1 MPTRTLRPGLAG
13 LLSALALAG
22 CPGGGGGGGGGTPGS
37 TVDVQVTG
45 LVEYG
50 FHVASTK
57 EELVLE
63 VRVLTPDGAPHPDAV
78 FWWNYPGHLYG
89 GLVSTPDPDLTYVEE
104 TGAGG
109 LRRLRIRSTATKAAG
124 LSVSCYADV
133 FAKGSSVP
141 DHQAV
146 CPSQAIRFWG
156 GKAVDLVIPFGGVS
170 LGTGEV
176 RSIEPLAIVSADPL
190 NGLPSDEEVTCTVGN
205 TAVAE
210 VTSASSRCVFTGKA
224 AGETTFTA
232 TTASVSRSWPLS
244 VTSVVPGPP
253 RRGAVNEPSRFE
265 RSASARAAGPTTGV
279 TPVWVKSG
287 SAIVPSTLVTSTAA
301 GDLAFGGRLIFRQAV
316 FEWTGTG
323 FGWTLLS
330 RPWVTATY
338 PPALGHDARGALYA
352 VLEGEPQEE
361 VVVREPGA
369 APGVFR
375 RAALPGTA
383 PVTGVERT
391 QLDGSNPFPRP
402 RRGSEWFST
411 LPREGG
417 GQWVA
422 WVTVKGWD
430 EYPDKLC
437 RFTLELAE
445 VDGAF
450 TVRKE
455 TVLVSEKRWRFAVSG
470 GASFDCTR
478 TVDPI
483 NTFIEPVPE
492 LVATGPNGKP
502 ELDLWRRDSTF
513 PFQATGQDVLTL
525 TPPGLTHRHLTWSG
539 TAWTSTPRWAP
550 GTTRAVARSITHPP
564 IHLADRPVDT
574 FILGEAV
581 RDRARPYPPDEEEP
595 LRFFYFTDPRLLYE
609 SSVGA
614 ASTTLPGHL
623 AFELDD
629 YVKVTGWRVIDLVP
643 DLPPQKLQPAV
654 IASEGP
660 VVRPPVVLPGGKRFV
675 FTELWAKPYLFGD
688 PGAKVLGASAAGAPY
703 TVKAEPGA
711 TQQLPAPFELLLDR
725 AWPVDDAMY
734 AAGVVNATGV
744 PITGRS
750 ADGTAWTE
758 VPGGGAVP
766 ASTNPYSTAWI
777 GPGGVGLLLSWGRSD
792 VYRTA
797 DVRTGVW
804 TQIDD
809 LTPDLVT
816 AGGALSNVRRDHAW
830 AVSADGQTAVLASL
844 IHVAGG
850 VEKVMVRRY
859 TTAGALVDAR
869 IVDVPPGVDYGLG
882 DRFEL
887 AGAALTGGLLH
898 VQRAETG
905 LTGSRRFDLIPVTL
919 DLATGAWTEGEV
931 VASIYGADDHG
942 ENLWHTGLQGQF
954 PALDRTAWSFLV
966 FEPLADGRVAV
977 FGSDLAPDGREVVFH
992 ASSPAVKGLSVG
1004 AKTYLRPAGGFH
1016 QRLSGVAPEP
1026 GGGWY
1031 VVYGDGVRAL
1041 MTFGPLEHAWAVVDP

>member
-22 CPGGGGGGGGGTPGS
+22 CPGGGGGGDAKPGA
-37 TVDVQVTG
+37 TVDVQVIG
-45 LVEYG
+45 LVDYG

-57 EELVLE
+57 DELVLE

-89 GLVSTPDPDLTYVEE
+89 GLASTPDPDMTYVEE

-109 LRRLRIRSTATKAAG
+109 LRRLRIRSTATKAGG

-133 FAKGSSVP
+133 FAKGAYVP
-141 DHQAV
+141 EHQAV

-156 GKAVDLVIPFGGVS
+156 GKAGELVIPFGSVS
-170 LGTGEV
+170 LGIGEV
-176 RSIEPLAIVSADPL
+176 RSIQPLALVTGNNLD
-190 NGLPSDEEVTCTVGN
+190 GFPSDEEVTCTTGN

-210 VTSASSRCVFTGKA
+210 VTSADSRCVLTGKA
-224 AGETTFTA
+224 AGSTTLTA
-232 TTASVSRSWPLS
+232 TAGAAVRSWPLT
-244 VTSVVPGPP
+244 VANTPPGPP
-253 RRGAVNEPSRFE
+253 PLGSVQGLGGQGNLTP
-265 RSASARAAGPTTGV
+265 GT
-279 TPVWVKSG
+279 TPVWVRSG
-287 SAIVPSTLVTSTAA
+287 SAIVPSTLVTSSAA
-301 GDLAFGGRLIFRQAV
+301 GGLAFGARLVARQVA

-375 RAALPGTA
+375 RAALPGTS

-402 RRGSEWFST
+402 PRGSEWFST

-445 VDGAF
+445 VDDAF

-492 LVATGPNGKP
+492 LVAIGPNGKP

-513 PFQATGQDVLTL
+513 PFQATGQDVITL

-539 TAWTSTPRWAP
+539 TAWTSTGRWPP
-550 GTTRAVARSITHPP
+550 GTTRAVVRSITHPP
-564 IHLADRPVDT
+564 IHLADRPLDT
-574 FILGEAV
+574 FILAESM
-581 RDRARPYPPDEEEP
+581 RDRTRPYPPDEGEP
-595 LRFFYFTDPRLLYE
+595 PRFFYFDDPRLLYL
-609 SSVGA
+609 SSIGA
-614 ASTTLPGHL
+614 ASTPLPGHRI
-623 AFELDD
+623 FELDD
-629 YVKVTGWRVIDLVP
+629 YVQVRGWRVLDLVP
-643 DLPPQKLQPAV
+643 DLPPQKLQPAL

-660 VVRPPVVLPGGKRFV
+660 VVRPPVVLPDGRRFV

-688 PGAKVLGASAAGAPY
+688 PGAKVLGAPAVGGAW

-711 TQQLPAPFELLLDR
+711 TLQLPPPFELLLDR
-725 AWPVDDAMY
+725 AWPVGGAMY
-734 AAGVVNATGV
+734 AVGVVNATGV

-750 ADGTAWTE
+750 ADGVTWTE

-766 ASTNPYSTAWI
+766 AGTNPYATAWI
-777 GPGGVGLLLSWGRSD
+777 GPGGVGLALSWGAED

-797 DVRTGVW
+797 DVSAGVW
-804 TQIDD
+804 TKFDD
-809 LTPDLVT
+809 LGADLDA
-816 AGGALSNVRRDHAW
+816 AGAVLSSVRRDHAW
-830 AVSADGQTAVLASL
+830 AVSADGQTAVLASVIRL
-844 IHVAGG
+844 AGS

-859 TTAGALVDAR
+859 TTAGALVDSR
-869 IVDVPPGVDYGLG
+869 IVDVPPGVDHGLG
-882 DRFEL
+882 DRLEL
-887 AGAALTGGLLH
+887 TGAALTGGLLH

-919 DLATGAWTEGEV
+919 DLATGAWTDGEV

-942 ENLWHTGLQGQF
+942 QNLWHTGLEGQF

-977 FGSDLAPDGREVVFH
+977 FGSDLRPDGREVVFH

-1004 AKTYLRPAGGFH
+1004 AKTFLRPAGGFH

-1031 VVYGDGVRAL
+1031 LVYGDGVRPL
-1041 MTFGPLEHAWAVVDP
+1041 MQFGPLEHAWAVVDP